1 MAENIIGKFV
11 IELDENDRKLLERF
25 ANAVE
30 LMQPPPAEPYE
41 PCPFNTSAIE
51 KAMNEEFMN
60 GRFLCRRTQRQ
71 T

>member
-30 LMQPPPAEPYE
+30 LMQP
-41 PCPFNTSAIE
+41 TSISTSTVKIDKE
-51 KAMNEEFMN
+51 SLLKILKRYDE
-60 GRFLCRRTQRQ
+60 RP
-71 T
+71 

>member
-1 MAENIIGKFV
+1 MANNFIGKFV

-25 ANAVE
+25 CSSVE

-41 PCPFNTSAIE
+41 PCPFNTTAIK
-51 KAMNEEFMN
+51 KAIDEELMS
-60 GRFLCRRTQRQ
+60 GRFLSRRTQRH

>member
-30 LMQPPPAEPYE
+30 LMQPTTIDWNEPN
-41 PCPFNTSAIE
+41 PRS
-51 KAMNEEFMN
+51 
-60 GRFLCRRTQRQ
+60 RR
-71 T
+71 

>member
-30 LMQPPPAEPYE
+30 LIWPTTIDWNLPKFRAVGVDEFGNIKWEPAGKNDDRP
-41 PCPFNTSAIE
+41 
-51 KAMNEEFMN
+51 
-60 GRFLCRRTQRQ
+60 
-71 T
+71 

>member
-30 LMQPPPAEPYE
+30 RMLPA
-41 PCPFNTSAIE
+41 SASASTVKID
-51 KAMNEEFMN
+51 KNSLLKILN
-60 GRFLCRRTQRQ
+60 RYDDRP
-71 T
+71 

>member
-30 LMQPPPAEPYE
+30 LMQPPTIDMNLPKVRAVGVDELGNIKWEPAGKNDDRP
-41 PCPFNTSAIE
+41 
-51 KAMNEEFMN
+51 
-60 GRFLCRRTQRQ
+60 
-71 T
+71 

>member
-30 LMQPPPAEPYE
+30 LMQPTTIEPTTIDWNLPKVRAVGVDELGNIKWEPAGENDDRP
-41 PCPFNTSAIE
+41 
-51 KAMNEEFMN
+51 
-60 GRFLCRRTQRQ
+60 
-71 T
+71 